1 MGIADRGDLPMC
13 APHTAS
19 HFRIE
24 REIEINGIFADIRH
38 FGWNEGSR
46 ALYEPNS
53 YYLDFSLGPRCPNS
67 RFFRTANELADP
79 PGNVVFLPKGGEFA
93 TWSEPGEHSLLCLT
107 FANERAEELFE
118 DEQLADLAP
127 CLDVQSVSIR
137 QGLARL
143 ANELRH
149 PGFGQAILL
158 ESMALL
164 LVVELCRHFQKS
176 GSPRDAGSGQMPVW
190 RLQRV
195 RDRIEADL
203 GTDLSVSCLAAE
215 IRTSPRHLIRT
226 FRATTGETLTGYIAK
241 RRIARAQEQL
251 RDDAMMIKV
260 IAGNCGFQSPAAF
273 SAAFRRA
280 TGLTPREYRERSI
293 SCTPSFD
300 MTS

>member
-1 MGIADRGDLPMC
+1 MGIADQGDLPMC

-19 HFRIE
+19 YFRIE

-79 PGNVVFLPKGGEFA
+79 PGDVVFLPKGGEFA

-118 DEQLADLAP
+118 DERIADLAP

-137 QGLARL
+137 QGLVRL

-164 LVVELCRHFQKS
+164 LSSKQPPFPEIGISTGCRIRTNADLAIAAGET
-176 GSPRDAGSGQMPVW
+176 GSKRTWAPTSRYPASPPKFAP
-190 RLQRV
+190 V
-195 RDRIEADL
+195 RDISSA
-203 GTDLSVSCLAAE
+203 
-215 IRTSPRHLIRT
+215 P
-226 FRATTGETLTGYIAK
+226 F
-241 RRIARAQEQL
+241 AR
-251 RDDAMMIKV
+251 
-260 IAGNCGFQSPAAF
+260 
-273 SAAFRRA
+273 
-280 TGLTPREYRERSI
+280 PRERR
-293 SCTPSFD
+293 
-300 MTS
+300 